1 MQFTDIDVQGLAIR
15 LNKLES
21 QNRKWKIASVLL
33 GLTAASLIAMAAK
46 PADHY
51 DQNVMRVRTVEAQ
64 DFILKDEDG
73 QVHARLTLNP
83 RNKVEMNGRSA
94 VEMNGSP
101 RPALQFYDAK
111 GDTIWAA
118 PQTPTMIPAR

>member
-1 MQFTDIDVQGLAIR
+1 MQFTDIDMQGLAIR
-15 LNKLES
+15 LNKLEL
-21 QNRKWKIASVLL
+21 QNRKWKIASILL

-83 RNKVEMNGRSA
+83 RNKMEMNGRS
-94 VEMNGSP
+94 VEMNGSS

-118 PQTPTMIPAR
+118 PQAPTMIPAR